1 MFSIV
6 LDFLTGM
13 AVGVEWMGF
22 DPEEDEEVA
31 WALVF
36 HLFILRISFV
46 KFVDEEAPS

>member
-1 MFSIV
+1 MYSIV

-22 DPEEDEEVA
+22 DEDDEDGVC

-36 HLFILRISFV
+36 HLALIRITLL
-46 KFVDEEAPS
+46 KHKPD